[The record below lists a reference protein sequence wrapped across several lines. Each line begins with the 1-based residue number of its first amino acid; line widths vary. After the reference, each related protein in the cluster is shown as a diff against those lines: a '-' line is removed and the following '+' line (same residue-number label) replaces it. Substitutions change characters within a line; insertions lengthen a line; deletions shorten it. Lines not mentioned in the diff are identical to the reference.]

1 MRKFLSAICV
11 VVLTG
16 PVVGQ
21 VTSRTEAPATQ
32 PPPSSA
38 TTTAAPAELNALLS
52 RVEQAAQ
59 ATNQDLTRLRIEKW
73 KTDGNSKRQLES
85 NSDLIQRN
93 LNGTLPGM
101 VVAVRTAPQS
111 FAPSFR
117 LYQNLGALN
126 DVLAPLAESAG
137 AFGPKAEYEQLARD
151 ANDLD
156 TARRA
161 LGDRI
166 YALAQNT
173 DAELARLRAVESAAK
188 ASPSAPP
195 KKIVVDDEAPAKPAA
210 KKKKKPAA
218 ATQSSSESPKT
229 SSPQ

>member
-1 MRKFLSAICV
+1 MRRLLSLSSV
-11 VVLTG
+11 VVLTAAIM
-16 PVVGQ
+16 GQ
-21 VTSRTEAPATQ
+21 VTSRTEAPPTQ
-32 PPPSSA
+32 SPQT

-59 ATNQDLTRLRIEKW
+59 ATNVGLARLRIEKW
-73 KTDGNSKRQLES
+73 KTDSNSKRQLES
-85 NSDLIQRN
+85 NSELIQRN
-93 LNGTLPGM
+93 LTGTLPGM
-101 VVAVRTAPQS
+101 VAAVRTAPQS

-137 AFGPKAEYEQLARD
+137 AFGPKSDYEQLARD

-166 YALAQNT
+166 YTLAQNT
-173 DAELARLRAVESAAK
+173 DAELARLRAVEAAAK
-188 ASPSAPP
+188 ASPPPPP
-195 KKIVVDDEAPAKPAA
+195 KKIIVDDEAPSKPA

-218 ATQSSSESPKT
+218 ATQTSTESPKT

>member
-1 MRKFLSAICV
+1 MRKLLSAITV
-11 VVLTG
+11 VVLTA
-16 PVVGQ
+16 PVLAQ
-21 VTSRTEAPATQ
+21 VTSRTEAPGGQ
-32 PPPSSA
+32 SPPS
-38 TTTAAPAELNALLS
+38 TTTAAPADLNALLS

-59 ATNQDLTRLRIEKW
+59 ATNQDLARLRIEKW

-85 NSDLIQRN
+85 NSELIQRN

-101 VVAVRTAPQS
+101 VSSVRTAPQS

-137 AFGPKAEYEQLARD
+137 AFGPKGEYEQLARD

-173 DAELARLRAVESAAK
+173 DAELARLRAVEAAAK
-188 ASPSAPP
+188 AAPPTPP
-195 KKIVVDDEAPAKPAA
+195 KKVIVDDEAPAKPTA

-218 ATQSSSESPKT
+218 ATQSASEPPKS

>member
-1 MRKFLSAICV
+1 MRRLLPLTSV
-11 VVLTG
+11 VVLT
-16 PVVGQ
+16 VSVMAQ
-21 VTSRTEAPATQ
+21 VSSRTEAPPTQ
-32 PPPSSA
+32 SPQTA
-38 TTTAAPAELNALLS
+38 TTAAPADLSALLS

-59 ATNQDLTRLRIEKW
+59 ATNQDLTRLRIERW
-73 KTDGNSKRQLES
+73 KTDGNTKRQLES

-101 VVAVRTAPQS
+101 VAAVRSAPQS

-137 AFGPKAEYEQLARD
+137 AFGPKSDYEQLSRD

-173 DAELARLRAVESAAK
+173 DAELARLRAVEAAAK
-188 ASPSAPP
+188 ASPPAPP
-195 KKIVVDDEAPAKPAA
+195 KKIIVDDEAPAKPAA

-218 ATQSSSESPKT
+218 ATQSSSQSPKT